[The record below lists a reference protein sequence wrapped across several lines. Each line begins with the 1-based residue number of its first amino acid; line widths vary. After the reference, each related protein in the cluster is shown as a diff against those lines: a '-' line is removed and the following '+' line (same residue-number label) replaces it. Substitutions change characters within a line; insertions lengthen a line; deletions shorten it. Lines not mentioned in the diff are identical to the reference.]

1 MSFDGFIS
9 YSHAADGRLAPAVQR
24 GLHHLAKP
32 WHRRRALWIFRD
44 QTGLS
49 VTPALWTSIQNALDG
64 SEYFVL
70 LASPE
75 AAASP
80 WVNREIEHWV
90 TTKSPDRI
98 LPVVTDGEWQWDP
111 QRGDFTEQSTAVPAA
126 LRGVFAEEPLYLDL
140 RWARDDQH
148 LSLRHSRFRDA
159 IAQLAAPMHG
169 VSKDDLEGED
179 VRQHRRARRLWSFG
193 VSALM
198 LLTFVAV
205 LTGLLALHNADRANA
220 SAQEARRQQQ
230 VALQQRGSAERSAQ
244 EATRQ
249 EQLALQQEQ
258 RAEQAAAEV
267 LRQEALAEQQKGLAA
282 KAATTAQKQQAN
294 ARYQRA
300 LADVAAAKA
309 RRQEILAQQQRA
321 AAERAAA
328 ETRRQEQK
336 AREQEAKAREQEQRA
351 KEAAGEARRQEKI
364 AAEQEKKAKEAAEE
378 GRRQQHIAISRR
390 LLNQAKA
397 GIDDDPR
404 TALRLGLAAERVQP
418 DAATRSALT
427 GIVASTHFAGALE
440 AAHDFAQGGNGIV
453 ALSTSKGSVKL
464 YDATDRADPV
474 LLSTLDSAE
483 RDLSGSFVR
492 MSADGRTM
500 AIQAR
505 DWSTQL
511 WNVARPANPIKLG
524 ELPQAT
530 DVSFSP
536 DGRILALAEEDEP
549 VSLWETAGLAQ
560 PRRLATVP
568 DSRYSSILGFSPDG
582 RTLVTSFANPVTYDV
597 SNPAQPVKLATV
609 PASGHGETY
618 NPARG
623 LLAIVRD
630 ERVTI
635 WNLAD
640 PAKPVPGTARL
651 TIPGSVALVAFSPD
665 GNLAAVVD
673 VDGRVTLWSIGGPLG
688 AVRLHSAQLQWAP
701 TAMDFSPDGRT
712 LFISGGSGTTLWN
725 VADWGAPEPVVD
737 LTGHAKPVKMLAYQP
752 DGRTMVAVYGDG
764 TAIFWDVTRPGNPVE
779 RAIARISDTSVDTA
793 ALSPDGR
800 FLAVYNMAG
809 RVQLSDVT
817 DPDRPVALRT
827 FDEQLSMWQYRSM
840 AFSPDGRTLALFGS
854 EQLRLWNVAD
864 KADPRRLGALDEP
877 LFTGFQVAFSPNGR
891 TLAVTSHPGVTLVD
905 VTDPSAPANLGTV
918 GDEVFTLSVAF
929 SPDGR
934 TLATGGATKKVNL
947 WDVRNR
953 TRPHRVATFT
963 NHVGSFVTL
972 AFAPDGQTLAAG
984 IADRTVML
992 WDITDRNA
1000 PVRFAAARHPK
1011 GHTGIVVFN
1020 PKGDTLAAGGELGRR
1035 SASVSLWDY
1044 SALTALRTYPA
1055 GHACAIAGRGLTAD
1069 EWARY
1074 VPELPYR
1081 RSCSD

>member
-1 MSFDGFIS
+1 MSFNGFIS
-9 YSHAADGRLAPAVQR
+9 YSHAADGRLAPAIQR

-90 TTKSPDRI
+90 ATKSPDRI
-98 LPVVTDGEWQWDP
+98 LPVVTDGEWQWDSK
-111 QRGDFTEQSTAVPAA
+111 RGNFTEQSTAVPAA
-126 LRGVFAEEPLYLDL
+126 LRGAFTEEPLYLDL

-169 VSKDDLEGED
+169 VSKDELEGED
-179 VRQHRRARRLWSFG
+179 VRQHRRARRMWSFG

-220 SAQEARRQQQ
+220 SALEARRQQQ
-230 VALQQRGSAERSAQ
+230 VALEQRGSAERSAE

-249 EQLALQQEQ
+249 EHLAQQQEQ
-258 RAEQAAAEV
+258 RAERAAAEV
-267 LRQEALAEQQKGLAA
+267 LRQEARANQQKRLAA
-282 KAATTAQKQQAN
+282 KASTTAEEQQAN

-300 LADVAAAKA
+300 LADVSAAKA

-328 ETRRQEQK
+328 EARRQEQNAK
-336 AREQEAKAREQEQRA
+336 EQQAKAREQEQRA

-390 LLNQAKA
+390 LLNQARA

-418 DAATRSALT
+418 DAETRSALT
-427 GIVASTHFAGALE
+427 GLVASTHFAGALE
-440 AAHDFAQGGNGIV
+440 AADDLAQGRDGIV
-453 ALSTSKGSVKL
+453 ALSTTKGSVKL
-464 YDATDRADPV
+464 WDATDRADPV
-474 LLSTLDSAE
+474 LLSTLDSAVNE
-483 RDLSGSFVR
+483 LGGKFVT
-492 MSADGRTM
+492 MSPDGRTM
-500 AIQAR
+500 AFQAR

-511 WNVARPANPIKLG
+511 WDVTDPDDPVMLSR
-524 ELPQAT
+524 LPDAT
-530 DVSFSP
+530 DVLFSP
-536 DGRILALAEEDEP
+536 DGRTLGLIGEDGW
-549 VSLWETAGLAQ
+549 VSLWDATDRKQ

-568 DSRYSSILGFSPDG
+568 DSRHHSMLGFSPDG
-582 RTLVTSFANPVTYDV
+582 RTLVTSGANPTTYDV
-597 SNPAQPVKLATV
+597 SSPAQPVKLATV
-609 PASGHGETY
+609 PMSGRGQTY
-618 NPARG
+618 NPARA
-623 LLAIVRD
+623 LLAIVDD
-630 ERVTI
+630 ERLTI
-635 WNLAD
+635 WDLTD
-640 PAKPVPGTARL
+640 PAEPVQGSWEL
-651 TIPGSVALVAFSPD
+651 TIPGSVAYTAFSPD
-665 GNLAAVVD
+665 GNLAAVAD
-673 VDGRVTLWSIGGPLG
+673 VDGRVTLWNIGGPLG

-701 TAMDFSPDGRT
+701 MAMEFGPDGRT
-712 LFISGGSGTTLWN
+712 LFISGGTGTTLWN
-725 VADWGAPEPVVD
+725 VADWGAPEPVAD
-737 LTGHAKPVKMLAYQP
+737 LTRHAKPVKMLAYRP
-752 DGRTMVAVYGDG
+752 DGRTMVAVHGDG
-764 TAIFWDVTRPGNPVE
+764 TAIFWDVTRPHKPVQ
-779 RAIARISDTSVDTA
+779 RATVRISDKSVDTA

-800 FLAVYNMAG
+800 FLAVYNKAG
-809 RVQLSDVT
+809 RVQLSDVA
-817 DPDRPVALRT
+817 DPGRPVALRT
-827 FDEQLSMWQYRSM
+827 FDEQLSMWETRSM
-840 AFSPDGRTLALFGS
+840 AFSPDGRTLALFGY
-854 EQLRLWNVAD
+854 EQLRLWDVAD
-864 KADPRRLGALDEP
+864 KAAPRRLGALDGP
-877 LFTGFQVAFSPNGR
+877 SFTGNQVAFSPDGR
-891 TLAVTSHPGVTLVD
+891 TVALTSYPGVTLVD
-905 VTDPSAPANLGTV
+905 VTKPSAPASLGTV

-929 SPDGR
+929 SPDGH
-934 TLATGGATKKVNL
+934 TLAAGGNTRKVNL
-947 WDVRNR
+947 WDIRNLA
-953 TRPHRVATFT
+953 RPHRVATFT
-963 NHVGSFVTL
+963 NHVGGVVRL
-972 AFAPDGQTLAAG
+972 AFAPDGRTLAAG
-984 IADRTVML
+984 IADRTVMM
-992 WDITDRNA
+992 WDITNRNA

-1020 PKGDTLAAGGELGRR
+1020 PKGNTLAAGGDSVRW
-1035 SASVSLWDY
+1035 SASVSMWDY
-1044 SALTALRTYPA
+1044 SALNALRSDPA
-1055 GHACAIAGRGLTAD
+1055 QHSCAIAGRGLTAD

-1081 RSCSD
+1081 RSCSN